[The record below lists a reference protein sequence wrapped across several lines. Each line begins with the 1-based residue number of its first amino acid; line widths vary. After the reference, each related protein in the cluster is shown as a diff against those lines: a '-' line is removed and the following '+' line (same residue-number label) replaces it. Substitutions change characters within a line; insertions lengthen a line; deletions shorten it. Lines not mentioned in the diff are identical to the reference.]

1 MKSLYKNMFVLLMAL
16 MLVLVACGGDEE
28 PAAETADDA
37 AETAAEVEAPAAE
50 EAAAEE
56 AAPAEEVDPLAG
68 VPDALKGDEPLE
80 IAVIRN
86 LPSDDHT
93 KQFLDGARTEGESFG
108 FVVDTFIADNDDAKF
123 QELVA
128 QAIIKGY
135 DGLIIS
141 HGKGDYSYDMLQ
153 PAIDAGIQVVTFDT
167 VIEKDGE
174 TLPSITTTFQDD
186 FQLAELSLN
195 EIVALKEDG
204 EPARIIKLWWGPGVP
219 PLDRRE
225 TIYAPMEA
233 AGLLET
239 LEVVG
244 PTNFQDVQGD
254 ISTKIGAL
262 LAKYPEGTIDAIWG
276 SWDEMAKGAYTALND
291 AGRDDI
297 ALISIDLS
305 NQDMNLMREEDSV
318 WLSTAAV
325 DPGLI
330 GIMDMRL
337 LAMQIA
343 GDETPDNY
351 DLEARLV
358 KATDLTE
365 ETTML
370 NLGEVVPGWGESN
383 AFNQE
388 WMNILRVANGGEA
401 LEVDTGEAA
410 PEAEAPAEEAVVE
423 EASADIPEIF
433 QGEEPLEIA
442 VIRNLPSDDHTK
454 QFLDGARTEGESFGF
469 VVDTFIADN
478 DDAKFQELVAQAIIK
493 GYDGLIIS
501 HGKGDYSYDM
511 LQPAIDAGIQVVTFD
526 TVIEKDGETLPSIT
540 TTFQDDFQLAE
551 LSLNEIVALKEDG
564 EPARIIKLWWGPG
577 VPPLDRR
584 ETIYAPMEAAG
595 LLETL
600 EVVGPT
606 NFQDVQGDIS
616 TKIGALLAKYPEGT
630 IDAIWGSWDEMA
642 KGAYTALND
651 AGRDD
656 IALISIDLSNQDM
669 NLMREEDSVWLS
681 TAAVD
686 PGLIGIMDMRL
697 LAMQLAGDETP
708 DNYDLEARLVKATDL
723 TEETTMLNL
732 GEVVP
737 GWGESDAFNQAWMDA
752 LRALNE

>member
-1 MKSLYKNMFVLLMAL
+1 M
-16 MLVLVACGGDEE
+16 
-28 PAAETADDA
+28 
-37 AETAAEVEAPAAE
+37 
-50 EAAAEE
+50 
-56 AAPAEEVDPLAG
+56 
-68 VPDALKGDEPLE
+68 E

-93 KQFLDGARTEGESFG
+93 KQFLDGARTEGEAFG

-141 HGKGDYSYDMLQ
+141 HGKQDYSYDMLA
-153 PAIDAGIQVVTFDT
+153 PAIEAGIQVVTFDT

-195 EIVALKEDG
+195 EIVALKDEG

-225 TIYAPMEA
+225 TIYAPMEE

-239 LEVVG
+239 LEVIG

-254 ISTKIGAL
+254 ISAKVGAV

-276 SWDEMAKGAYTALND
+276 SWDEMAKGAYTALKD
-291 AGRDDI
+291 AGRTDI
-297 ALISIDLS
+297 TLISIDVS
-305 NQDMNLMREEDSV
+305 NQDINLMREEGSV
-318 WLSTAAV
+318 WQSTAAV

-337 LAMQIA
+337 LAMQFA
-343 GDETPDNY
+343 GEETPDNY

-358 KATDLTE
+358 RGSDLTPD
-365 ETTML
+365 TTML
-370 NLGEVVPGWGESN
+370 TLDEIIPGWGEST
-383 AFNQE
+383 AFNTE
-388 WMNILRVANGGEA
+388 WMNTLRVANGGEA
-401 LEVDTGEAA
+401 LEVDMGAA
-410 PEAEAPAEEAVVE
+410 APAEEPAAEEVE
-423 EASADIPEIF
+423 EVSADIPALF
-433 QGEEPLEIA
+433 TDGEQLEIA

-454 QFLDGARTEGESFGF
+454 QFLDGARTEGEAFGF

-501 HGKGDYSYDM
+501 HGKQDYSYDM
-511 LQPAIDAGIQVVTFD
+511 LAPAIEAGIQVVTFD

-551 LSLNEIVALKEDG
+551 LSLNEIVALKDEG

-584 ETIYAPMEAAG
+584 ETIYAPMEEAG

-600 EVVGPT
+600 EVIGPT

-616 TKIGALLAKYPEGT
+616 AKVGAVLAKYPEGT

-642 KGAYTALND
+642 KGAYTALKD
-651 AGRDD
+651 AGRTD
-656 IALISIDLSNQDM
+656 ITLISIDVSNQDI
-669 NLMREEDSVWLS
+669 NLMREEGSVWQS

-697 LAMQLAGDETP
+697 LAMQFAGEETP
-708 DNYDLEARLVKATDL
+708 DNYDLEARLVRGSDL
-723 TEETTMLNL
+723 TPDTTMLTLN
-732 GEVVP
+732 EIIP
-737 GWGESDAFNQAWMDA
+737 GWGESDAFNQPWMDA
-752 LRALNE
+752 LRAMNE